1 MANKTI
7 KKLLI
12 TRDEEGLRAQVHKEL
27 LRHLK
32 DITGEEPKISGS
44 KCTIHSHDF
53 LCVQTVQ
60 DRRSIKDGNEINY
73 SRQYSI
79 RTVGKG
85 DVDRWAYTRSD
96 LSVTNHGAE
105 KTFRVDGSTHTIQCL
120 RCSGSGQ
127 VPCTR
132 CSSSGTIPCSNC
144 NASGRVRCNSC
155 GGRGRKECFWCN
167 GKGYKESGYGESKRI
182 EKCSSCNGGTNPC
195 SSCNQSGQ
203 VICGT
208 CDGRTRLTCPRCDGR
223 TTVDCSSCNACGSH
237 NDYLYVHSKLDVAEK
252 KKFLAAR
259 PSREVTNW
267 SFEKDE
273 LLKKDDRSSLSS
285 HFSAPH
291 FKIIEGFFDKL
302 TKTGTA
308 HRTVRWRSIKAT
320 QHDYDFEF
328 ILNGDTFELDVDTE
342 GNWTLP
348 DLVADRLVA
357 EASSRLK
364 FDPKLKRIL
373 GMRKLMLEQVPDL
386 EENYKQAKAYV
397 GLSNLMDRYEAAED
411 TDKDDMIDVFASH
424 NGWQLTEFRAAVG
437 ALFVHQRLL
446 RLRIFG
452 FLSVLLGL
460 GVILFVNVLL
470 GLALLLLSLLPRRQ
484 RMASLVGQHF
494 NRAKGHRS
502 FAFNYV
508 VWPVLLVFSG
518 LFFNHV
524 LDKQVWTETR
534 YDGYTGNRFGK
545 DYVDGGLVM
554 YGRALTS
561 GAGLSDLFQPQP
573 ELRKWMDQVD
583 TGSDYD
589 RWKQTADIV
598 ATPRRDWHPA
608 ATTDSIVIVKR
619 TEYFQPSYAIPK
631 GTRFQSH
638 ERYERTD
645 NGWTGIGEFGPR
657 LANQDIVLTLT
668 TEELESHQ
676 KGPGWETITVLD
688 EDYGIPYEV
697 ETNRIVEGSPRHRQ
711 LFQFI
716 PLSKEAYVQYQLY
729 GRYWERYEVPAVLDG
744 LQESISLPAV
754 VEIEGLGAD
763 YFSGLLTER
772 IDRIEAE
779 NAELEDLQPDRVQR
793 VTLGTDVTGIP
804 FTGQRL
810 FDGKMEGWVPAPTSD
825 PDGFGTGLDFQWNQP
840 VLLHTMY
847 LTNAPWGPDYEAA
860 LKISEVRL
868 VYEEAGVS
876 GTARAQRMS
885 NLTQVEMGFSR
896 YEFDPP
902 LRMNH
907 AQIRIT
913 VVADP
918 ELGRIDQD
926 VILDPGSP
934 VGMGDLSMGG
944 GLNMPEV
951 RLYGERL
958 ERRVTPKEDE
968 SVSEE
973 PEVETT
979 TRSSDRDEGEIRT
992 PFWSQVRQGV
1002 TNVNVRSSAPDGNII
1017 RQIDGG
1023 EALYVTEVVNVAK
1036 PVYLL
1041 SADWQ
1046 LKKVN
1051 GVGTITKPKNT
1062 QILNAVVKDKVIEGD
1077 VLNNRGKEV
1086 RIRVSKLKVNEIPGN
1101 EQNWYYV
1108 PELKGYV
1115 FSGLMEPM

>member
-1 MANKTI
+1 M
-7 KKLLI
+7 
-12 TRDEEGLRAQVHKEL
+12 
-27 LRHLK
+27 
-32 DITGEEPKISGS
+32 
-44 KCTIHSHDF
+44 
-53 LCVQTVQ
+53 
-60 DRRSIKDGNEINY
+60 
-73 SRQYSI
+73 
-79 RTVGKG
+79 
-85 DVDRWAYTRSD
+85 
-96 LSVTNHGAE
+96 
-105 KTFRVDGSTHTIQCL
+105 
-120 RCSGSGQ
+120 
-127 VPCTR
+127 
-132 CSSSGTIPCSNC
+132 
-144 NASGRVRCNSC
+144 
-155 GGRGRKECFWCN
+155 
-167 GKGYKESGYGESKRI
+167 
-182 EKCSSCNGGTNPC
+182 
-195 SSCNQSGQ
+195 
-203 VICGT
+203 
-208 CDGRTRLTCPRCDGR
+208 
-223 TTVDCSSCNACGSH
+223 DCSSCDACGSH

-285 HFSAPH
+285 QFSAPH
-291 FKIIEGFFDKL
+291 FKIIEGFFDQL

-320 QHDYDFEF
+320 QHDYEFEF
-328 ILNGDTFELDVDTE
+328 VLNGDTFELDVDAE

-364 FDPKLKRIL
+364 FDPKLKGIL

-386 EENYKQAKAYV
+386 EENYNQATAYV
-397 GLSNLMDRYEAAED
+397 GLSNLMDRYEAAND
-411 TDKDDMIDVFASH
+411 ADKDDMIDVFATH

-437 ALFVHQRLL
+437 ALFVQQRSL

-470 GLALLLLSLLPRRQ
+470 GFALLLLSLLPRRQ
-484 RMASLVGQHF
+484 RMASLVGRHF
-494 NRAKGHRS
+494 KRAKGHRS

-508 VWPVLLVFSG
+508 VWPVLLVLSG
-518 LFFNHV
+518 LLFNHV
-524 LDKQVWTETR
+524 LDQQVWTETR
-534 YDGYTGNRFGK
+534 YGGYTGNRFGK
-545 DYVDGGLVM
+545 DYVDGGLVL

-561 GAGLSDLFQPQP
+561 GASLSELFQPQP
-573 ELRKWMDQVD
+573 ELREWMHQVD
-583 TGSDYD
+583 AGSDYD

-598 ATPRRDWHPA
+598 ATPRPDWHPS

-619 TEYFQPSYAIPK
+619 TEYFQSSYAIPK
-631 GTRFQSH
+631 GTQFQSH
-638 ERYERTD
+638 ARYERNG

-657 LANQDIVLTLT
+657 LASQDIVLTLT
-668 TEELESHQ
+668 KDELESHQ
-676 KGPGWETITVLD
+676 MGPGWETITVLD
-688 EDYGIPYEV
+688 EDYGIPHEV
-697 ETNRIVEGSPRHRQ
+697 ETDRIVQFSRRHRQ

-716 PLSKEAYVQYQLY
+716 PLSKEAYVEYQLH
-729 GRYWERYEVPAVLDG
+729 GRYWEKYEIPAVLNG
-744 LQESISLPAV
+744 TQEPISLPAT
-754 VEIEGLGAD
+754 VEMEGLGAE
-763 YFSGLLTER
+763 YFSGLLSAE

-793 VTLGTDVTGIP
+793 VTQGMDVTGVP
-804 FTGQRL
+804 FTGKRL
-810 FDGKMEGWVPAPTSD
+810 FDGEMEGWVPAQSSD

-840 VLLHTMY
+840 VLLHAMY
-847 LTNAPWGPDYEAA
+847 LTNAPWGANYEEA
-860 LKISEVRL
+860 LKISEVKL
-868 VYEEAGVS
+868 VYEEAGVP
-876 GTARAQRMS
+876 GTVRAQRMS
-885 NLTQVEMGFSR
+885 NMTQVEMGFLR

-934 VGMGDLSMGG
+934 VGMGDMSRGG
-944 GLNMPEV
+944 GLKMPEM
-951 RLYGERL
+951 RLFGERL
-958 ERRVTPKEDE
+958 EIPGTPEENE

-979 TRSSDRDEGEIRT
+979 TRKSDRDEGEIRT
-992 PFWSQVRQGV
+992 PFWSQVRPGV
-1002 TNVNVRSSAPDGNII
+1002 TNVNVRSSVPDGNVI
-1017 RQIDGG
+1017 RQIDGD
-1023 EALYVTEVVNVAK
+1023 EPWYVTEIVNVAK

-1041 SADWQ
+1041 SLDWK
-1046 LKKVN
+1046 LEKVN
-1051 GVGTITKPKNT
+1051 GVGTIKKPKNT
-1062 QILNAVVKDKVIEGD
+1062 QILNAVVKGNFIEGD

-1086 RIRVSKLKVNEIPGN
+1086 RIRVSKFKVNEVPGN